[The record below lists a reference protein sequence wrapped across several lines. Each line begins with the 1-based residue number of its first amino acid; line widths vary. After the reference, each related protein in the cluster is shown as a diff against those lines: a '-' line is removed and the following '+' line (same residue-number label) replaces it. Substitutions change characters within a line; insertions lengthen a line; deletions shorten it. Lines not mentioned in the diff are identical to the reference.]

1 MPDDRLAGDSRFRE
15 KIQEQVEYL
24 STRGWFHS
32 IELPGGGVIKGLHSV
47 EDLRE
52 KLNAFPIPGHLQGK
66 RVLDVGAWT
75 GWFTFELERRGAEA
89 AAMDCV
95 DLEEFRTARDLLGS
109 QAKQLILDVEE
120 LSPESTG
127 VFDYVLFFGVFYH
140 LRHPLL
146 GLERICSIT
155 REAAFVES
163 YVTDGAS
170 PLDDSSTAPNLLE
183 FYETTELGGQADNWY
198 GPNTKC
204 LLAMCRSAGFA
215 RVRLESVMGGRARVT
230 CFRQWEPPP
239 QHPSQ
244 PAPWIHA
251 AINNRTGDVYFH
263 PGKDEYVCL
272 YFQSPESGLTLG
284 KVRAEVDGCGV
295 PALGVADLGRNG
307 WQVNFRFPP
316 WLAAGPHQVRVRTVN
331 SAYSEAFQVEKR
343 AASASEAAG
352 ARRREAVPAE
362 SATEPAPVLTRI
374 ENSFTETPVFQGYRN
389 EYVICWFTTLETGL
403 TREDIILEIDGA
415 EEPVVFL
422 TDIRENTW
430 QTNSRLPAGLAAGP
444 HRARLRTIR
453 SGWSNQEEF
462 VLTSQPG

>member
-1 MPDDRLAGDSRFRE
+1 
-15 KIQEQVEYL
+15 
-24 STRGWFHS
+24 
-32 IELPGGGVIKGLHSV
+32 
-47 EDLRE
+47 
-52 KLNAFPIPGHLQGK
+52 
-66 RVLDVGAWT
+66 
-75 GWFTFELERRGAEA
+75 
-89 AAMDCV
+89 
-95 DLEEFRTARDLLGS
+95 
-109 QAKQLILDVEE
+109 
-120 LSPESTG
+120 
-127 VFDYVLFFGVFYH
+127 
-140 LRHPLL
+140 
-146 GLERICSIT
+146 
-155 REAAFVES
+155 
-163 YVTDGAS
+163 
-170 PLDDSSTAPNLLE
+170 
-183 FYETTELGGQADNWY
+183 
-198 GPNTKC
+198 
-204 LLAMCRSAGFA
+204 
-215 RVRLESVMGGRARVT
+215 MGGRARVT

-239 QHPSQ
+239 QHSSQ

-251 AINNRTGDVYFH
+251 AINNRTNDIYFH

-272 YFQSPESGLTLG
+272 YFQSPELGLTLCE
-284 KVRAEVDGCGV
+284 VRAEVDGCGV

-316 WLAAGPHQVRVRTVN
+316 WLAAGPHQVRVRTLN

-389 EYVICWFTTLETGL
+389 EYVICWFTTIETGL
-403 TREDIILEIDGA
+403 TREDILLEIDGA
-415 EEPVVFL
+415 EQPVVFL

-453 SGWSNQEEF
+453 SGWSNQAEF